1 MNVKSLTLA
10 AAVGSLFALG
20 ATTASAG
27 DMDKGKDGKEK
38 CYGVA
43 MAGKNDCASASHA
56 CAGHSKMDKDPADWK
71 YVPKGDCER
80 MGGMLMAP
88 KKP

>member
-1 MNVKSLTLA
+1 
-10 AAVGSLFALG
+10 
-20 ATTASAG
+20 
-27 DMDKGKDGKEK
+27 
-38 CYGVA
+38 